1 MGESRPVPSTL
12 QHPVITKSWRGHQG
26 IAIGLWWVMGVRG
39 AKPSRPFSQDGYPL
53 GLPQFCGDKRQMS
66 RGHHPPGTPG
76 ADRWATHPAPGA
88 QSSET

>member
-39 AKPSRPFSQDGYPL
+39 AKPSTS
-53 GLPQFCGDKRQMS
+53 LPALLLRM
-66 RGHHPPGTPG
+66 GTP
-76 ADRWATHPAPGA
+76 
-88 QSSET
+88 